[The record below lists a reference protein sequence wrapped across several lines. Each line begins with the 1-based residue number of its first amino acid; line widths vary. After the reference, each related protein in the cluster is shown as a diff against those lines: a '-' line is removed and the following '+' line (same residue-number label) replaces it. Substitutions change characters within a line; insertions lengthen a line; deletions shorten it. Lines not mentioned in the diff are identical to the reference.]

1 MKNIFHNLS
10 IKPVLLLLMLV
21 WMTPAQGFAQSTTL
35 LGALSPDGQ
44 AYIYHVEQP
53 DMGTGYHLFRIAD
66 GEEQQ
71 LTNRP
76 VYPAGNGQEFAFLTS
91 DIYSELE
98 ASFNLNNAQA
108 VFLRLRG
115 DRELAFLMSLAYPQ
129 IAQALGRLHIDTEP
143 VTGRRVTYRFVW
155 VDVDGEPTGQVTE
168 GTLSLQPHT
177 IPAPTNLEAARSG
190 QAMRLS
196 WNYPQMT
203 REMEDRVIRFSVQM
217 KSALQESY
225 QPVGES
231 ILRQSGTNRF
241 EAIIPVDAGL
251 SSADFVVEAIDVTGK
266 GRTASVET
274 TVVLSDVTAPSPVI
288 EVYSLLSDDGQVT
301 LSWAVSPEPF
311 VRGYHIDRFDSEI
324 GSQTRLT
331 ASLIGLPENTFTD
344 TTTAE
349 GKSYQYYITAVSEAG
364 IESSRG
370 NPAIVRIPAVTPPPA
385 PFGLTATWQDGD
397 RVTLSWQTPAQ
408 PDRFRT
414 FLVLRRAVARGT
426 ARAYAQVNSDVLT
439 GTSITDSGITES
451 GFIEGMYYEYAV
463 AAVDNN
469 GLQSD
474 TAFTVLQIPDLTPP
488 EPPASVT
495 AEVAQGSRV
504 QLSWS
509 ASASGDVVGY
519 SVYRTDLPPGPETVT
534 GSGNGIASRL
544 VAELPRNRLFWID
557 TDVETGGSYEY
568 TVSAVDS
575 AGNEGKPVEPAP
587 AHVRSVTPPPAVR
600 NIQAGVADGGVTVR
614 WEAVP
619 ADNVSRYLIVRSE
632 LANGR
637 YADAGEVSAET
648 TEWIDDSGR
657 AGHWYQVY
665 AEDADGNRSRA
676 GRPAQAVIRN

>member
-1 MKNIFHNLS
+1 MKNSLYLPAFKAFILWLWFAG
-10 IKPVLLLLMLV
+10 I
-21 WMTPAQGFAQSTTL
+21 TPAGLHAQSTTL
-35 LGALSPDGQ
+35 LGALSPEGE
-44 AYIYHVEQP
+44 AYIYHSGQP
-53 DMGTGYHLFRIAD
+53 DLGIGYHMVRIA
-66 GEEQQ
+66 GGQEQQ
-71 LTNRP
+71 LTTSP
-76 VYPAGNGQEFAFLTS
+76 VYPAGSGQEFAFMTS

-98 ASFNLNNAQA
+98 ASFNLNNSQA

-115 DRELAFLMSLAYPQ
+115 DNELASLLSLAYPQ
-129 IAQALGRLHIDTEP
+129 IAQALGRLYIDKEP
-143 VTGRRVTYRFVW
+143 VTGQRVTYRFVW
-155 VDVDGEPTGQVTE
+155 VDIDGEATGLVTE
-168 GTLSLQPHT
+168 GTMNLQPHT
-177 IPAPTNLEAARSG
+177 IPAPTNLEATRSG
-190 QAMRLS
+190 SVLRLV

-203 REMEDRVIRFSVQM
+203 REMEDRVIKFGIQM
-217 KSALQESY
+217 KSASQESY
-225 QPVGES
+225 QTVGDGS

-241 EAIIPVDAGL
+241 EAIIPVDPGM

-274 TVVLSDVTAPSPVI
+274 TVVLRDVSPPSPVI
-288 EVYSLLSDDGQVT
+288 EVYSLLSDDGQVS

-311 VRGYHIDRFDSEI
+311 VRGYHIDRFDSDT

-331 ASLIGLPENTFTD
+331 ADLIGLTENTFTD

-370 NPAIVRIPAVTPPPA
+370 NPAIVRIPVVSPPPA

-414 FLVLRRAVARGT
+414 FLVLRRAVVRGT

-439 GTSITDSGITES
+439 STSITDSGITES
-451 GFIEGMYYEYAV
+451 GFIEGMYYEFAV

-474 TAFTVLQIPDLTPP
+474 SAFTVLQIPDLTPP

-495 AEVAQGSRV
+495 ADVVQGSRV

-519 SVYRTDLPPGPETVT
+519 WVYRTDLAPGTETVT
-534 GSGNGIASRL
+534 GSGIAARL
-544 VAELPRNRLFWID
+544 VAELPRTRLFWID
-557 TDVETGGSYEY
+557 TDVQTGGSYEY

-575 AGNEGKPVEPAP
+575 AGNEGKPVEAAP
-587 AHVRSVTPPPAVR
+587 AHVRSVTPPPSVR
-600 NIQAGVADGGVTVR
+600 NIQAGAADGGVTVR

-619 ADNVSRYLIVRSE
+619 ADNVNQYRIMRSE

-637 YADAGEVSAET
+637 YVDAGEVSAET
-648 TEWIDDSGR
+648 TQWNDANGR

-665 AEDADGNRSRA
+665 AVDADGNLSRA